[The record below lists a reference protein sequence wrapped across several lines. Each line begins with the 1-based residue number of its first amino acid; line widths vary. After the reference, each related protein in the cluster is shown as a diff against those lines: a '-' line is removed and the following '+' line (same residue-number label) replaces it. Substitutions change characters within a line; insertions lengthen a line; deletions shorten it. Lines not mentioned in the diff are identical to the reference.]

1 MRLLVAAKIGL
12 ILAVASISSS
22 VHASGTTIGA
32 IVCNSSGGSTVTVAS
47 PASDSTVNQ
56 PTFLV
61 SGSVTSTTQIE
72 VRIDDVYNS
81 TISIGL
87 SQTQFLFSVTLT
99 QGTHTISLLANDVCA
114 VHDGTANLVV
124 TYDPSIVPAPGSDV
138 STDTTPT
145 LTPDGSAFVG
155 NISAGLA
162 KVPAKASGVIV
173 MPHSSSKTSVVASLP
188 QQVIDESKPTTP
200 SPIAPVVAA
209 VPFVAGGGAA
219 GFWWKWKLPR
229 FHK

>member
-1 MRLLVAAKIGL
+1 M
-12 ILAVASISSS
+12 
-22 VHASGTTIGA
+22 HASAMTIGA
-32 IVCNSSGGSTVTVAS
+32 IVCNSNSGAVVTVAS
-47 PASDSTVNQ
+47 PVSDSTVNQ

-61 SGSVTSTTQIE
+61 SGSVTSATQIE

-114 VHDGTANLVV
+114 VHDGTANLVI
-124 TYDPSIVPAPGSDV
+124 TFDPSIVPTPGSDV
-138 STDTTPT
+138 PTDTTPT

-155 NISAGLA
+155 NIAPGLS
-162 KVPAKASGVIV
+162 VPPAKASGVIV
-173 MPHSSSKTSVVASLP
+173 MPHSTSKTSVVASLP